1 MPGQTLEF
9 PQGVSVPD
17 QIQASHIL
25 LMYSGSLQST
35 ASRSKEE
42 AESEIK
48 QLKKELDGGADFGEL
63 ARKHSDCPSAKQD
76 GKLGTFARGSTV
88 PEFERPAFALEVG
101 AISDVIETPF
111 GFHIIR
117 RHE

>member
-1 MPGQTLEF
+1 M
-9 PQGVSVPD
+9 PD

-48 QLKKELDGGADFGEL
+48 KLKEELDGGADFSHTEQFSFRKEVKPKLVGLTL
-63 ARKHSDCPSAKQD
+63 AGS
-76 GKLGTFARGSTV
+76 GST
-88 PEFERPAFALEVG
+88 PIALGEW
-101 AISDVIETPF
+101 
-111 GFHIIR
+111 
-117 RHE
+117 

>member
-1 MPGQTLEF
+1 M
-9 PQGVSVPD
+9 PD

-48 QLKKELDGGADFGEL
+48 KLKEELDGGADFGEL
-63 ARKHSDCPSAKQD
+63 ARKHSDCPSAKQA
-76 GKLGTFARGSTV
+76 GNLGTFARGSTV
-88 PEFERPAFALEVG
+88 PEFETAAFALDVG
-101 AISDVIETPF
+101 ATSEVVATPF

-117 RHE
+117 RVG